1 MAGNILSARGVEQTM
16 WAFVVRVCIRS
27 IAKASSA
34 AIVLPVFFTTALSP
48 FVGAQASPQKTIAL
62 TFDDLPVSTIG
73 QDPSPAAQARARE
86 ITTKILTTLK
96 KHSAPATGF
105 VNEEK
110 LNTPGARDARA
121 SLLEDWLN
129 AGMGLGNHGY
139 SHLQFSS
146 VSLSA
151 YEDDFVRGDVITP
164 LLVKMHGGAPGP
176 RYFRY
181 PFNDTGDTAE
191 KKQAFAEFMKS
202 RNFIAA
208 PMTFENDD
216 WMYTALYEPASVK
229 GDADRMA
236 RLKAAYLDESDRE
249 IVNIEG
255 LSQSLFGRQIAQ
267 IADLHV
273 NGMNADALDE
283 LLTLLEEKGYKFV
296 SLETALKDAAYR
308 TQDDYVGPAG
318 ISWLHRWQ
326 PALGKKMDFS
336 GDPDPEKWVQDD
348 YKKLIAK

>member
-1 MAGNILSARGVEQTM
+1 VRT
-16 WAFVVRVCIRS
+16 FVVAGSAMRSTEGFARVAVVGLVCV
-27 IAKASSA
+27 IAGLTPIAS
-34 AIVLPVFFTTALSP
+34 
-48 FVGAQASPQKTIAL
+48 AQGSGGKTIAL

-73 QDPSPAAQARARE
+73 QDPSPAAQLRAKK
-86 ITTKILTTLK
+86 ITTKILSTLK
-96 KHSAPATGF
+96 KHDAPATGF

-129 AGMGLGNHGY
+129 AGMELGNHGY
-139 SHLQFSS
+139 SHLEFSQ
-146 VSLSA
+146 VSLAA

-164 LLVKMHGGAPGP
+164 LMVKMQSTGKAAP

-191 KKQAFAEFMKS
+191 KKLTFVDFLRS
-202 RNFIAA
+202 RNFAIA

-216 WMYTALYEPASVK
+216 WMYTALYEPASTK
-229 GDADRMA
+229 GDAETTT
-236 RLKAAYLDESDRE
+236 RLKAAYLEESEQE
-249 IVNIEG
+249 ITNVEQ

-273 NGMNADALDE
+273 NGVNADVLDD
-283 LLTLLEEKGYKFV
+283 LLTLLEKRGYKFV
-296 SLETALKDAAYR
+296 SMETALADPAYG
-308 TQDDYVGPAG
+308 TLDEYVGSAG

-336 GDPDPEKWVQDD
+336 SDPDPAKWVQDD
-348 YKKLIAK
+348 YKKLVAK

>member
-1 MAGNILSARGVEQTM
+1 MRSA
-16 WAFVVRVCIRS
+16 W
-27 IAKASSA
+27 ASSVA
-34 AIVLPVFFTTALSP
+34 LVVLFSLITALTP
-48 FVGAQASPQKTIAL
+48 FAGAQGSSGKTIAL

-73 QDPSPAAQARARE
+73 QDPSPAAQTRASE
-86 ITTKILTTLK
+86 ITTKILATLK
-96 KHSAPATGF
+96 KHHAPATGF

-129 AGMGLGNHGY
+129 AGMELGNHGY
-139 SHLQFSS
+139 SHLQFSD

-164 LLVKMHGGAPGP
+164 LMVKMHGAGKAPQ
-176 RYFRY
+176 YFRY
-181 PFNDTGDTAE
+181 PFNDTGNTAE
-191 KKQAFAEFMKS
+191 KKQAFVEFLS
-202 RNFIAA
+202 TRNFAIA

-216 WMYTALYEPASVK
+216 WMYTALYEPALK
-229 GDADRMA
+229 RGDAVTMA
-236 RLKAAYLDESDRE
+236 RLKAAYLEESERKIANVE
-249 IVNIEG
+249 R

-273 NGMNADALDE
+273 NGVNADVLDD
-283 LLTLLEEKGYKFV
+283 LLSLLEKRGYSFV
-296 SLETALKDAAYR
+296 SLETALSDAAYQTR
-308 TQDDYVGPAG
+308 DEFVGSAG

-336 GDPDPEKWVQDD
+336 GDPDPAKWVQDD
-348 YKKLIAK
+348 YKKQTTK